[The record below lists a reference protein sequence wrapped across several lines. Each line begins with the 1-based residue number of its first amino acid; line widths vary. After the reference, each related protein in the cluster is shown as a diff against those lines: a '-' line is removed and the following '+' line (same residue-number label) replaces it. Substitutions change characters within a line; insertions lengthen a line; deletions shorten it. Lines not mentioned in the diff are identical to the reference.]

1 MPLNVRNDFF
11 FSILI
16 LAYFFFFF
24 SFLLFLLFK
33 YPATFMR
40 RVHKETLAAVT
51 RRTLTGGIHHSHP
64 HFHFIYH

>member
-16 LAYFFFFF
+16 LAYFFF
-24 SFLLFLLFK
+24 SFLLFK
-33 YPATFMR
+33 YPNTFMR